1 MSTCRGDA
9 LTPSVACSTAT
20 PPAAGEC
27 VVPARARE
35 LAGAISALFTRDAV
49 IVARL
54 NDAQQR
60 LRAAND
66 RLWSGL
72 HPDAIGVLYD
82 GIAAGGSSAI
92 AALMSD
98 GRPGGD
104 TAMLA
109 ALQRAH
115 WSIHR
120 AFCDYQHASEERRKL
135 AMQVGE
141 LSQQL
146 TDTLRAAGWSTQHAR
161 QADVHQLA
169 RPAS

>member
-1 MSTCRGDA
+1 MSTRRCDA
-9 LTPSVACSTAT
+9 LTQTGACS
-20 PPAAGEC
+20 PAAGER

-60 LRAAND
+60 LRSANE

-72 HPDAIGVLYD
+72 RPDAIGLLYN
-82 GIAAGGSSAI
+82 GTGASGSSAI

-98 GRPGGD
+98 DRRDAD
-104 TAMLA
+104 TAMLTA
-109 ALQRAH
+109 CQQAH

-120 AFCDYQHASEERRKL
+120 AFCDYQDASEERRKL
-135 AMQVGE
+135 AVEVGE

-146 TDTLRAAGWSTQHAR
+146 TDTLRGAGWSTQHAR

-169 RPAS
+169 RTSA